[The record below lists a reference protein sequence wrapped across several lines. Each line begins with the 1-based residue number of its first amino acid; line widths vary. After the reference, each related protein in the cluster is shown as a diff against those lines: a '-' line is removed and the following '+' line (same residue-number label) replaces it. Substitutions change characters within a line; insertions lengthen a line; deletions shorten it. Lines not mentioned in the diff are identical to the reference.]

1 VDAPADTPAGKVL
14 GTTAV
19 GQWGPVPAD
28 GLPPATSI
36 TGHDWNYGGSGNAN
50 SPGDFKVNTTT
61 STPTSLRVNMLDRSG
76 ADRSAWLTA
85 ITAGDAVT
93 ITQGSNVATFTVSG
107 TPSTAGSGSS
117 AFRSMSGA
125 WTGAPIASF
134 TGPGVAVTL
143 AVESAAPDGSLLA
156 LQQGEPAWTPPPA
169 PGMTQAQAD
178 ARYLGL
184 GGGTLTGP
192 LTVPA
197 LPSPLPGNA
206 IPKSYADSTY
216 WHYWTGTQAQYDALP
231 VKDDHT
237 LYAITG

>member
-1 VDAPADTPAGKVL
+1 VS

-19 GQWGPVPAD
+19 WQAPAAAD

-36 TGHDWNYGGSGNAN
+36 TGHEWNYGGSGNAN
-50 SPGDFKVNTTT
+50 NPGDFKVNTTT
-61 STPTSLRVNMLDRSG
+61 STPTSLRINLLDRSG
-76 ADRSAWLTA
+76 TDRSAWLTS

-107 TPSTAGSGSS
+107 TPSTAGSGSG

-197 LPSPLPGNA
+197 FPPPLPGNA

-216 WHYWTGTQAQYDALP
+216 WHYWSGTQAQYDALP
-231 VKDDHT
+231 TKDDHT